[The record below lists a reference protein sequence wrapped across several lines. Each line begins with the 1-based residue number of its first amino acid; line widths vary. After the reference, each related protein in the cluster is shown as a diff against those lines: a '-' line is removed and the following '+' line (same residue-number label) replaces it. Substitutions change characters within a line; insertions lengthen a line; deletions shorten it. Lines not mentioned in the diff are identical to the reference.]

1 MSFWQ
6 FLDQIF
12 EKVIVIFG
20 ICTLEFV
27 EMKNIVRNKKIK
39 SILGPKLP
47 YLGIVGFT
55 FEKVLPYLKS
65 ASSNW

>member
-1 MSFWQ
+1 MSFWPI
-6 FLDQIF
+6 LDQKF

-20 ICTLEFV
+20 ISNLEFA
-27 EMKNIVRNKKIK
+27 EMQNIVRNKRIK

-55 FEKVLPYLKS
+55 FEKVLSYLKS